1 MTTFRMNLED
11 IQPSQLYISRKKLDR
26 ILEAFDKDMAHKTPP
41 VPIKELDGEM
51 ISTDGHTRALAWYLK
66 GHSDVLCEWEDV
78 EMDWEEYRICV
89 EWCKEAG
96 IRGIPDLHDKI
107 ISAEDYKILWLGRCW
122 AMQKELEEERAQSS
136 ANPE

>member
-1 MTTFRMNLED
+1 MTAFRMNLKD

-26 ILEAFDKDMAHKTPP
+26 ILRAFDKDEAHKIPP

-66 GHSDVLCEWEDV
+66 GHSDILCEWEDL

-89 EWCKEAG
+89 EWCKEAD
-96 IRGIPDLHDKI
+96 IRGIPSLRDRI
-107 ISAEDYKILWLGRCW
+107 ISAEDYEILWHGRCR
-122 AMQKELEEERAQSS
+122 AMHQELEQEREQNGVDS
-136 ANPE
+136 E

>member
-26 ILEAFDKDMAHKTPP
+26 ILEAFDKDEAHKIPP
-41 VPIKELDGEM
+41 VPIKKLDGEM
-51 ISTDGHTRALAWYLK
+51 ISTDGHTRALVWHMK
-66 GHSDVLCEWEDV
+66 GHSDILCEWEDT

-89 EWCKEAG
+89 EWCKEAV
-96 IRGIPDLHDKI
+96 ISGIPALRDRI

-122 AMQKELEEERAQSS
+122 TMHQELKQERAQSN
-136 ANPE
+136 AEPK

>member
-26 ILEAFDKDMAHKTPP
+26 ILEAFDKDEVHKIPP
-41 VPIKELDGEM
+41 VPIKKLDGEM
-51 ISTDGHTRALAWYLK
+51 ISTDGHTRALVWHMK
-66 GHSDVLCEWEDV
+66 GHSDILCEWEDT

-89 EWCKEAG
+89 EWCKEVG
-96 IRGIPDLHDKI
+96 ISGIPALRDRI

-122 AMQKELEEERAQSS
+122 TMHQELKQERAQSN
-136 ANPE
+136 AETK